1 MKEVIKNV
9 EVAAIVWGDAQE
21 VWQYVLRAIADAA
34 VETEGKAQWL
44 ARIGDDKAQSVAD
57 AAGILRLIVAD
68 MADAAGLQTLENRET
83 HHHGTNSSI
92 TRNQHDNPV
101 RTSVGSTL
109 ADWTDIQVR

>member
-9 EVAAIVWGDAQE
+9 EVAAIVWGDAHD

-44 ARIGDDKAQSVAD
+44 AKVGDDKAQSVAD
-57 AAGILRLIVAD
+57 AAGILRLMVTD

-83 HHHGTNSSI
+83 DRSSTNSS
-92 TRNQHDNPV
+92 TTSNQHDNPV
-101 RTSVGSTL
+101 STSLGSTL
-109 ADWTDIQVR
+109 ADWTDIPGR

>member
-9 EVAAIVWGDAQE
+9 EIAAVVWGDAHE

-44 ARIGDDKAQSVAD
+44 ARTGDDKAQPVAD
-57 AAGILRLIVAD
+57 AAGVLRLMVAD

-83 HHHGTNSSI
+83 DRRITSSS
-92 TRNQHDNPV
+92 TTSNRNDSDTSIG
-101 RTSVGSTL
+101 RTV
-109 ADWTDIQVR
+109 AEWTSLPGR